1 MAVPAEPF
9 SPGSRKHR
17 RGQFHKLRL
26 VNQKGKE
33 IPSYN
38 AVCSAMRGLSVS
50 DSLPV
55 DASCLTLCQKLDVG
69 PSGGIS
75 SRVPMMR
82 ECLKPGTELHAALT
96 LDDCFLREA
105 GMDRQFLV
113 EAIQEFYA
121 LQKPAVRR
129 DNSMGSNM
137 KRRNAGACSIWAAGA
152 GSPAKRSSS
161 PCLGMHRLLAPQSCS
176 PFCSRMAT
184 MNPTWRRGFPAH
196 AEMHQMG
203 RRLVPMGKCEVAVS
217 MTTSI
222 RLELEE
228 THRAPLGGGGR
239 LLPVRLAD
247 GAASTRLCRV
257 SA

>member
-1 MAVPAEPF
+1 MEE
-9 SPGSRKHR
+9 
-17 RGQFHKLRL
+17 GQFHKLRL

-55 DASCLTLCQKLDVG
+55 EASCLTLCQKLDVG

-121 LQKPAVRR
+121 LQNQRFV
-129 DNSMGSNM
+129 
-137 KRRNAGACSIWAAGA
+137 
-152 GSPAKRSSS
+152 AKFH
-161 PCLGMHRLLAPQSCS
+161 GFEHEAEE
-176 PFCSRMAT
+176 
-184 MNPTWRRGFPAH
+184 RGCV
-196 AEMHQMG
+196 
-203 RRLVPMGKCEVAVS
+203 LY
-217 MTTSI
+217 
-222 RLELEE
+222 
-228 THRAPLGGGGR
+228 LGGGCGFPSKTILQSLYGGCIA
-239 LLPVRLAD
+239 LLHRR
-247 GAASTRLCRV
+247 AAHLFV
-257 SA
+257 PGWLP